1 MRLIVNC
8 VCILNATELYL
19 PVILYMYVCCGVKKQ
34 DFKIQFLSCS
44 SVILYKMIQNLQFC

>member
-8 VCILNATELYL
+8 VCILNAIELYL
-19 PVILYMYVCCGVKKQ
+19 PVILYVCCGVKKQ

-44 SVILYKMIQNLQFC
+44 SVIHYKMIQNLQFC